1 MLTIGAFVLLLGC
14 VFGSYIVSGGS
25 FDVLVEA
32 LPFEM
37 WTIGGAAIA
46 SFVMANSMHDLKH
59 SLGGFKKI
67 FGGAAFKKGDY
78 VDLLSLLYYLVRLA
92 TRRATWRSNLTSRSP
107 MKVRRFRSSPRFSPT
122 ASPAR

>member
-37 WTIGGAAIA
+37 WTIGGAAVA
-46 SFVMANSMHDLKH
+46 SFIMANSMHDLKH
-59 SLGGFKKI
+59 CARRLQEDLRRRRVQEGRLRRSAEPAVFPGPAGHHQ
-67 FGGAAFKKGDY
+67 GQHGA
-78 VDLLSLLYYLVRLA
+78 
-92 TRRATWRSNLTSRSP
+92 RAAYRE
-107 MKVRRFRSSPRFSPT
+107 
-122 ASPAR
+122 AR

>member
-32 LPFEM
+32 LPFEL
-37 WTIGGAAIA
+37 WTIGGAAAA
-46 SFVMANSMHDLKH
+46 SFIMANGVHDLKH
-59 SLGGFKKI
+59 SLGAFKKI
-67 FGGAAFKKGDY
+67 FGGAAWGGDC

-92 TRRATWRSNLTSRSP
+92 TQEGQHGARTSHRE
-107 MKVRRFRSSPRFSPT
+107 
-122 ASPAR
+122 AR

>member
-1 MLTIGAFVLLLGC
+1 MLALGSFALLLGC

-32 LPFEM
+32 LPFEL

-46 SFVMANSMHDLKH
+46 SFVMANSMHELKH

-67 FGGAAFKKGDY
+67 LCGRPRKLQALFPP
-78 VDLLSLLYYLVRLA
+78 LL
-92 TRRATWRSNLTSRSP
+92 WRHG
-107 MKVRRFRSSPRFSPT
+107 
-122 ASPAR
+122 